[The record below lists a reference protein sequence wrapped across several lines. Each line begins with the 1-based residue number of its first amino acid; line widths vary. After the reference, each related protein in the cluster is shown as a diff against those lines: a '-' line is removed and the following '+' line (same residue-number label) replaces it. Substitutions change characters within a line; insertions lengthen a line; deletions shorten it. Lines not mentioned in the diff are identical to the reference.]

1 MFYCIT
7 HLPHLDHYIC
17 KAHILQTK
25 IPGSHIFDQVC
36 TEPGGNTAS
45 MVHAW
50 SFLEPA
56 HSVSFYLL
64 EDHSA
69 GIMLPI
75 KTNSL
80 HCLVQNNWWT
90 SKGKIALWIYV
101 PYCFAGRGEC
111 VNNPSKWRAVWA
123 LSSLTQSVDASEL
136 SPCLLHDL
144 LPLSLFFS
152 LPPSLHPCSMV
163 ISTMVWLTTTQ
174 QEKKSSHSVKVTI
187 LTV

>member
-1 MFYCIT
+1 MFYCIA

-50 SFLEPA
+50 SSLEPA

-101 PYCFAGRGEC
+101 LYCFAGRSEC

-123 LSSLTQSVDASEL
+123 LSLLTQSVDASGVHVCCMIF
-136 SPCLLHDL
+136 SPCLSSS
-144 LPLSLFFS
+144 PF
-152 LPPSLHPCSMV
+152 LPPSSHA
-163 ISTMVWLTTTQ
+163 VW
-174 QEKKSSHSVKVTI
+174 
-187 LTV
+187 